1 MLSGERILLSENGGM
16 DGGVG
21 GDGGGAVSV
30 AKHSCHPPPSPL
42 MLYGSPHVPSAA
54 QVGSQRGQR
63 PTVPWSPW
71 SELQAI
77 ASPGASAAAAGQ
89 AETCL
94 APPGSVR

>member
-1 MLSGERILLSENGGM
+1 MLSGERILLSENGGK
-16 DGGVG
+16 DGVG
-21 GDGGGAVSV
+21 GGGGGAVSV
-30 AKHSCHPPPSPL
+30 AKHSCQPPPSPL

-54 QVGSQRGQR
+54 QVGSQLGQR
-63 PTVPWSPW
+63 PTVPWSPA